1 MKSTND
7 KVSILGFGC
16 MRFPK
21 NDEGNIK
28 EKESEKMLEYAIR
41 NGVNYLDTAWP
52 YHGEESE
59 PFVGKFL
66 EKKGLRKDIFLA
78 TKLPSWKIEKYEDFD
93 HYLEKQLKKLKT
105 EYIDYY
111 LMHALSKKRWEKL
124 KENNVFKFLDKLKGS
139 DKVRAVGFSFHDD
152 YEVFEDIIDS
162 YDWDFCQIQY
172 NYMDIDYQAGR
183 KGLKLASKKN
193 IDVVVMEP
201 LRGGMLTGKVPED
214 VEKIYQ
220 KSNNNYSAA
229 EWALRWV
236 WNHREVNIALSGMS
250 SMEHV
255 RENIKIADDAESNSF
270 SKNENEII
278 AEVRQKYNERT
289 QVNCTSC
296 EYCMPCPNDVKIPAC
311 FRLYNN
317 AYIYNEI
324 ENMKGFYNRALDDKN
339 KASQCIECGECLDKC
354 PQNIDI
360 IEELK
365 NVKELFEEEVEK

>member
-1 MKSTND
+1 MKYRTMKSTND

-220 KSNNNYSAA
+220 KSNNNYI
-229 EWALRWV
+229 EGV
-236 WNHREVNIALSGMS
+236 
-250 SMEHV
+250 
-255 RENIKIADDAESNSF
+255 
-270 SKNENEII
+270 
-278 AEVRQKYNERT
+278 
-289 QVNCTSC
+289 
-296 EYCMPCPNDVKIPAC
+296 VK
-311 FRLYNN
+311 
-317 AYIYNEI
+317 
-324 ENMKGFYNRALDDKN
+324 
-339 KASQCIECGECLDKC
+339 
-354 PQNIDI
+354 
-360 IEELK
+360 
-365 NVKELFEEEVEK
+365 